1 MESIELREPVILDIP
16 ADPASLGL
24 MRGLVERIVHRME
37 FPREEADRMVLA
49 VDEACSNIIR
59 HAYGNLQGGRI
70 VVTFGIYDDR
80 LEVRIRD
87 FASPADPQTFRA
99 RDLEKVRPGGLGMH
113 FMRSAVDEMEYELP
127 PDGGMLLKMVKYR
140 VNKEVPET

>member
-1 MESIELREPVILDIP
+1 MKS
-16 ADPASLGL
+16 
-24 MRGLVERIVHRME
+24 
-37 FPREEADRMVLA
+37 PREKADRGVLA
-49 VDEACSNIIR
+49 VEEACPNIFR
-59 HAYGNLQGGRI
+59 HADGILQGGGI
-70 VVTFGIYDDR
+70 VVASGIYDGR